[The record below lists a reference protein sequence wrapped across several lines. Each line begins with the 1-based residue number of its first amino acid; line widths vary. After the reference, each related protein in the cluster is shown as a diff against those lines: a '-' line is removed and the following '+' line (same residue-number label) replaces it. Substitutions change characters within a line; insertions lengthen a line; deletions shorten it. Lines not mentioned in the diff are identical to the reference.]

1 MHMKTKLTLLLVLC
15 ASYCIAQ
22 TDSVSAKVDTTKTP
36 TIDERLNTIEQKLEI
51 LDVDLSLKNRY
62 KMYKTENV
70 YNLLKL
76 DTKTGRIWQ
85 VQWYLD
91 DKSKEGTWTIN
102 DTDLSYGIG
111 YGSNS
116 FELYS
121 TNNMYQFILIDKTDG
136 RMWHVQW
143 GIGDKNRWIRRI
155 YEW

>member
-1 MHMKTKLTLLLVLC
+1 MRIKLTLFLVLC

-22 TDSVSAKVDTTKTP
+22 TDSISAKTDTVKTP
-36 TIDERLNTIEQKLEI
+36 TIDERLESIEQRLEVVDI
-51 LDVDLSLKNRY
+51 DLSLKNRY
-62 KMYKTENV
+62 KLYKTENV

-76 DTKTGRIWQ
+76 DTKTGKIWL
-85 VQWYLD
+85 VQWHLD
-91 DKSKEGTWTIN
+91 DLNKEGTWIIN
-102 DTDLSYGIG
+102 DKDLSYGWG

-155 YEW
+155 Y

>member
-1 MHMKTKLTLLLVLC
+1 MRIKLTLFLVLC

-22 TDSVSAKVDTTKTP
+22 TDSISAKTDTVKTP
-36 TIDERLNTIEQKLEI
+36 TIDERLESIEQRLEVVDI
-51 LDVDLSLKNRY
+51 DLSLKNRY
-62 KMYKTENV
+62 KLYKTDNL

-76 DTKTGRIWQ
+76 DTKTGKICQ
-85 VQWYLD
+85 VQWHLD
-91 DKSKEGTWTIN
+91 DLNKEGTWIIN
-102 DTDLSYGIG
+102 DKDLSYGWG

-155 YEW
+155 Y

>member
-1 MHMKTKLTLLLVLC
+1 MRIKLTLFLVLC
-15 ASYCIAQ
+15 ASYCFAQ
-22 TDSVSAKVDTTKTP
+22 TDSISAKTDTVKTP
-36 TIDERLNTIEQKLEI
+36 TIDERLESIEQRLEVVDI
-51 LDVDLSLKNRY
+51 DLSLKNRY
-62 KMYKTENV
+62 KLYKTENV

-76 DTKTGRIWQ
+76 DTKTGKIWQ
-85 VQWYLD
+85 VQWHLD
-91 DKSKEGTWTIN
+91 DLNKEGTWIIN
-102 DTDLSYGIG
+102 DKDLSYGWG

-155 YEW
+155 Y

>member
-1 MHMKTKLTLLLVLC
+1 MRIKLTLFLVLC

-22 TDSVSAKVDTTKTP
+22 TDSISAKTDTVKTP
-36 TIDERLNTIEQKLEI
+36 TIDERVESIEQRLEVVDI
-51 LDVDLSLKNRY
+51 DLSLKNRY
-62 KMYKTENV
+62 KLYKTENV

-76 DTKTGRIWQ
+76 DTKTGKIWQ
-85 VQWYLD
+85 VQWQLD
-91 DKSKEGTWTIN
+91 DLNKEGTWIIN
-102 DTDLSYGIG
+102 DKDLSYGWG

-155 YEW
+155 Y